1 MEPWGRPGCKG
12 YKFLI
17 FSLFHERKS
26 INISAGLP
34 AGWLGEHPQSW
45 ETQRG
50 KSALEQMAAEEHASV
65 TFCTSVD
72 FALQKP
78 LAFPYNVTT
87 LESGLQHICPGLC
100 QRDSSGLQIPLT
112 RAPRGCSETPA
123 SPEHSSASH
132 MGMSSA
138 RDDALALI
146 KVSAL
151 WNNWS
156 H

>member
-1 MEPWGRPGCKG
+1 MEPWGRPECKG

-45 ETQRG
+45 EIQRR

-65 TFCTSVD
+65 TFYTSVG

-78 LAFPYNVTT
+78 LAFPYNVTIFLVRFT
-87 LESGLQHICPGLC
+87 AHLPWIVSERHSRIANSINQGSEGL
-100 QRDSSGLQIPLT
+100 LQNTSITRALPCLT
-112 RAPRGCSETPA
+112 RGDELSTR
-123 SPEHSSASH
+123 
-132 MGMSSA
+132 
-138 RDDALALI
+138 
-146 KVSAL
+146 
-151 WNNWS
+151 
-156 H
+156 